1 MPNAKC
7 DITTADIEAYRGK
20 SSQRSSHR
28 LNNRFRIPDWLFLL
42 AVCGFF
48 VFWKLSSF
56 GLIGADEPRYAQV
69 AREMLQRHDWIT
81 PTLGGN
87 AWLEKPPLYYWQAMI
102 AYRLFGVSDWAAR
115 LPSAFDALV
124 LVLAVYW
131 FLRRF
136 RPGMELDGALM
147 LATCAGVVGYA
158 RAASMDMALAATFS
172 IAMLAWYAW
181 FESSNRQY
189 LAVFY
194 AGIALGMLAKG
205 PVAPFLAALLIALF
219 AASQKSIA
227 IVKRTLWLPCVALF
241 CAIGL
246 PWFILVQLRNP
257 QFFRVFVLE
266 HNLARFGTNLYHHPE
281 PFWYHIPVS
290 LLGWMP
296 WTVLVIAGLIW
307 SIRHTKSEDS
317 DRLNTFLLIWIALV
331 IVFFSISRSK
341 LPGYVLPAIPVGAV
355 LAAQWL
361 QQRVSQK
368 PSAVIAGVH
377 ALTAAV
383 LIFPALMIQYFL
395 LDRPA
400 VWGRPAVVPLIA
412 TTAVA
417 LVIFVPLLKAGWR
430 MLRVATL
437 VPAIIVVALLVRL
450 GAAPMDNALSARS
463 VVDALSQYD
472 PHHLP
477 VAAFLVPRETEFG
490 LAFYRNQVI
499 PRYELGQV
507 PDSEHMVVAAQGYP
521 KGINKAAG
529 RHAVFLGNFPAQK
542 LDFFYV
548 PGR

>member
-1 MPNAKC
+1 MNPR
-7 DITTADIEAYRGK
+7 I
-20 SSQRSSHR
+20 
-28 LNNRFRIPDWLFLL
+28 RIPDWLFLL
-42 AVCGFF
+42 TVCGFF
-48 VFWKLSSF
+48 FFWKLSSF

-69 AREMLQRHDWIT
+69 AREMLARHDWIT
-81 PTLGGN
+81 PTLGGT
-87 AWLEKPPLYYWQAMI
+87 AWLEKPPLYYWQAMVV
-102 AYRLFGVSDWAAR
+102 YRIFGVSDWAAR
-115 LPSAFDALV
+115 LPSAFDALL

-136 RPGMELDGALM
+136 RLGMELNGALM
-147 LATCAGVVGYA
+147 LATSAGVVGYA

-181 FESSNRQY
+181 FESNSRKY

-194 AGIALGMLAKG
+194 TGLALGMLAKG

-219 AASQKSIA
+219 AVSQKSIA
-227 IVKRTLWLPCVALF
+227 IVKRTLWLPCIALF
-241 CAIGL
+241 CTIGL

-257 QFFRVFVLE
+257 RFFRVFVLE

-281 PFWYHIPVS
+281 PFWYYIPVS

-296 WTVLVIAGLIW
+296 WTVLVIAALTW
-307 SIRHTKSEDS
+307 SIRRTRSQDS
-317 DRLNTFLLIWIALV
+317 DRVKTFLLIWIALV

-341 LPGYVLPAIPVGAV
+341 LPGYVLPAIPAGVV

-368 PSAVIAGVH
+368 PSAGLAGLH
-377 ALTAAV
+377 ALTASA

-395 LDRPA
+395 LDRQA
-400 VWGRPAVVPLIA
+400 LWGRPAVVPLIA
-412 TTAVA
+412 TIAVA
-417 LVIFVPLLKAGWR
+417 LVICVLLWKGGWR
-430 MLRVATL
+430 MLRITTL
-437 VPAIIVVALLVRL
+437 VPAIVVMAIVLRF
-450 GAAPMDNALSARS
+450 GSPPMDNALSARS
-463 VVDALSQYD
+463 VVDALAQYG

-507 PDSEHMVVAAQGYP
+507 PDGEHMVVAAHGYP
-521 KGINKAAG
+521 NGISKAAG
-529 RHAVFLGNFPAQK
+529 RKAIFLGNFAAQK

-548 PGR
+548 PAW